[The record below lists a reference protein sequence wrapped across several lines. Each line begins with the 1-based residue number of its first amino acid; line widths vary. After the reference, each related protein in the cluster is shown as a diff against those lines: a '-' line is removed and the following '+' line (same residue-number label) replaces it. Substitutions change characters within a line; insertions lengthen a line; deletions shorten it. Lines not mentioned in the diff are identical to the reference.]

1 MQHFPVII
9 RYISTRYM
17 INGRVNES
25 KESDFMKMKNKPDDV
40 LPMWVADM
48 DFKCCDEI
56 LNDLHKKVNHGIFGY
71 SKNDEEYFNAINS

>member
-25 KESDFMKMKNKPDDV
+25 KESDFMKNLRRIWNEKSVSVLKKQKGDSDKTSTGKVLDDKKTV
-40 LPMWVADM
+40 DKTAVNTS
-48 DFKCCDEI
+48 KDE
-56 LNDLHKKVNHGIFGY
+56 ND
-71 SKNDEEYFNAINS
+71 S